1 MSSHPRIDETLDIIP
16 RWGLISFTGYLGHY
30 NTDYL
35 IAEQGTN
42 LGLLNLNVISIGIMI
57 ASVMGFGIQTFKIYL
72 SGKQPTTLEDFT
84 NSRIEVSETTTLV
97 DPDNK
102 AQD

>member
-16 RWGLISFTGYLGHY
+16 RWGLIAFTGFIGQY

-57 ASVMGFGIQTFKIYL
+57 ASIMGFGIQTFKIYL
-72 SGKQPTTLEDFT
+72 SGKQPPTLEDFT
-84 NSRIEVSETTTLV
+84 NSRIRVSETTTLV
-97 DPDNK
+97 DPENK
-102 AQD
+102 SKE